1 MSPMSGNVIGSR
13 EIRVTSDK
21 VDVTGLTVQVISGLT
36 LNILPDVD
44 LESCYHAHVDIS
56 EMLHSKYQAI
66 SILRFSRKKKDVDNN
81 SMDLQFYRKPF
92 WI

>member
-13 EIRVTSDK
+13 EIHVTSDK
-21 VDVTGLTVQVISGLT
+21 VDVTGLSVQVISGLT

-56 EMLHSKYQAI
+56 EMLHSKYQVP
-66 SILRFSRKKKDVDNN
+66 FSLVIPTTVE
-81 SMDLQFYRKPF
+81 PF
-92 WI
+92 RHHR